1 MIYSY
6 LLVTDNG
13 SAPCIQQNLLSLA
26 ICKPRI
32 RKAANIGDYIIAFA
46 SKSMKIS
53 QEPKIIYIAKISN
66 KLKLN
71 KYYTEFKNRKDCIYD
86 NNLTLI
92 KNNYHNNC
100 NIKKDINGKYVLL
113 SNEFIY
119 FGNNFINV
127 PQQIKNIVPKCQGHM
142 SKKNIKYTEEFI
154 SVFNKCKQKYGLGIK
169 GQHIHSIKKNT
180 C

>member
-71 KYYTEFKNRKDCIYD
+71 KYYTEFKNK
-86 NNLTLI
+86 
-92 KNNYHNNC
+92 
-100 NIKKDINGKYVLL
+100 
-113 SNEFIY
+113 
-119 FGNNFINV
+119 
-127 PQQIKNIVPKCQGHM
+127 
-142 SKKNIKYTEEFI
+142 
-154 SVFNKCKQKYGLGIK
+154 
-169 GQHIHSIKKNT
+169 
-180 C
+180 

>member
-13 SAPCIQQNLLSLA
+13 SAPCVQQNILSLA

-32 RKAANIGDYIIAFA
+32 RKSAKVGDYIIAFS

-53 QEPKIIYIAKISN
+53 QNAKIIYIAKITN

-71 KYYTEFKNRKDCIYD
+71 KYYPEYKNRKDCIYD

-100 NIKKDINGKYVLL
+100 NIEKDINGKYVLI

-127 PQQIKNIVPKCQGHM
+127 PQKIKNMIPKYQGHM
-142 SKKNIKYTEEFI
+142 SKKNIEYETAFLNEFNI
-154 SVFNKCKQKYGLGIK
+154 LQKKYGLGIK
-169 GQHIHSIKKNT
+169 GQPIHSIKKNT

>member
-13 SAPCIQQNLLSLA
+13 SAPCIQQNILSLA

-32 RKAANIGDYIIAFA
+32 RKVANIGDYIIAFA

-53 QEPKIIYIAKISN
+53 QKPKIIYIAKISN

-86 NNLTLI
+86 NNLILI

-100 NIKKDINGKYVLL
+100 NIKKDINGRYVLL

-119 FGNNFINV
+119 FGKNFIDV
-127 PQQIKNIVPKCQGHM
+127 PQQIKNIVPKYQGHM
-142 SKKNIKYTEEFI
+142 SKKNIKYTKEFI
-154 SVFNKCKQKYGLGIK
+154 SIFNKCKKKYGLGIK
-169 GQHIHSIKKNT
+169 GQHIHSIKNNT